1 MCYVYT
7 EVSIARS
14 ATNPP
19 KVALFHI
26 CKIINLINLTP
37 DESQEDEAAAD
48 FSWSLHLAPVKDTFH
63 KPVLCC
69 NSWHIATHLAL
80 CNKVLNQGGSYHHNT
95 APSLNSDLLS
105 NFTIFP
111 INYHHGRTEAKKSL
125 WLRVIKFSN
134 LSSIDLCQ
142 RKKKQSLI
150 WIVLFPSQNRSRFG
164 YRNVQIIYTNSSLIA
179 RESPRQTYGCL
190 ATGSGVCEWL
200 HLFIPVTAADP
211 VCRLP
216 PSPRELVCLRTE
228 RLKCGEQHSAPAC
241 SEDQCVNGPH
251 RAHSTLTLFKYR
263 HQLLDASTP
272 AQRSGTKNQWIY
284 SRLEGEVW
292 WKNKSCDTTVNL
304 FVVSHNVWTSQL
316 ERGLQVEQC
325 L

>member
-14 ATNPP
+14 TTNPP
-19 KVALFHI
+19 NVALFHI
-26 CKIINLINLTP
+26 CKIINFINLTP

-111 INYHHGRTEAKKSL
+111 INYHPGRTEAKKSL

-134 LSSIDLCQ
+134 LSSIDLQ
-142 RKKKQSLI
+142 YVNVKKNSP
-150 WIVLFPSQNRSRFG
+150 WSGLFYFQAKTEADLVTEM
-164 YRNVQIIYTNSSLIA
+164 YRLSI
-179 RESPRQTYGCL
+179 R
-190 ATGSGVCEWL
+190 
-200 HLFIPVTAADP
+200 TA
-211 VCRLP
+211 V
-216 PSPRELVCLRTE
+216 
-228 RLKCGEQHSAPAC
+228 
-241 SEDQCVNGPH
+241 
-251 RAHSTLTLFKYR
+251 
-263 HQLLDASTP
+263 
-272 AQRSGTKNQWIY
+272 
-284 SRLEGEVW
+284 
-292 WKNKSCDTTVNL
+292 
-304 FVVSHNVWTSQL
+304 
-316 ERGLQVEQC
+316 
-325 L
+325 

>member
-1 MCYVYT
+1 M
-7 EVSIARS
+7 SIARS

-26 CKIINLINLTP
+26 CKIINFINLTP

-164 YRNVQIIYTNSSLIA
+164 
-179 RESPRQTYGCL
+179 
-190 ATGSGVCEWL
+190 
-200 HLFIPVTAADP
+200 
-211 VCRLP
+211 
-216 PSPRELVCLRTE
+216 
-228 RLKCGEQHSAPAC
+228 
-241 SEDQCVNGPH
+241 
-251 RAHSTLTLFKYR
+251 
-263 HQLLDASTP
+263 
-272 AQRSGTKNQWIY
+272 
-284 SRLEGEVW
+284 
-292 WKNKSCDTTVNL
+292 
-304 FVVSHNVWTSQL
+304 
-316 ERGLQVEQC
+316 
-325 L
+325 

>member
-1 MCYVYT
+1 M
-7 EVSIARS
+7 
-14 ATNPP
+14 
-19 KVALFHI
+19 
-26 CKIINLINLTP
+26 
-37 DESQEDEAAAD
+37 
-48 FSWSLHLAPVKDTFH
+48 KDTFH

-125 WLRVIKFSN
+125 WLRVIRFSN

-164 YRNVQIIYTNSSLIA
+164 YRNVQIIYTNCSLIA

-190 ATGSGVCEWL
+190 ATGSGVCDWL

-216 PSPRELVCLRTE
+216 PSRRELVCLRTE

-272 AQRSGTKNQWIY
+272 AQRSGTKKLKKKTSGFIVGW
-284 SRLEGEVW
+284 RER
-292 WKNKSCDTTVNL
+292 CD
-304 FVVSHNVWTSQL
+304 
-316 ERGLQVEQC
+316 EKQVMWHDS
-325 L
+325 

>member
-1 MCYVYT
+1 M
-7 EVSIARS
+7 SIARS

-26 CKIINLINLTP
+26 CKIINFINLTP

-125 WLRVIKFSN
+125 WLRVIKFSSIYPASTYVN
-134 LSSIDLCQ
+134 VKKTVPDLDCFISKPKPKQIWLQKCTDYLYEQQFNCERVSSSNVRLPRH
-142 RKKKQSLI
+142 RKRSLRMTA
-150 WIVLFPSQNRSRFG
+150 S
-164 YRNVQIIYTNSSLIA
+164 IYTGYSS
-179 RESPRQTYGCL
+179 RPC
-190 ATGSGVCEWL
+190 V
-200 HLFIPVTAADP
+200 
-211 VCRLP
+211 
-216 PSPRELVCLRTE
+216 PSSSV
-228 RLKCGEQHSAPAC
+228 
-241 SEDQCVNGPH
+241 
-251 RAHSTLTLFKYR
+251 
-263 HQLLDASTP
+263 
-272 AQRSGTKNQWIY
+272 
-284 SRLEGEVW
+284 
-292 WKNKSCDTTVNL
+292 
-304 FVVSHNVWTSQL
+304 
-316 ERGLQVEQC
+316 
-325 L
+325 